1 MPPGP
6 QRLVNME
13 KIPPSPPGT
22 NRFDETVYDAATQHQ
37 LDPIPLLFALESSR
51 TIACGVSTLL
61 GLLREHAIPELPGET
76 PTLIHP
82 QKTDELLS
90 LCIESMSLLN
100 TRIEHLADQ
109 MSQQLQGLVDR
120 KDIPTTAN
128 TVDGQS

>member
-1 MPPGP
+1 MEHLPPP
-6 QRLVNME
+6 
-13 KIPPSPPGT
+13 ISCT
-22 NRFDETVYDAATQHQ
+22 HRFDETVHHAAQQ
-37 LDPIPLLFALESSR
+37 NELDSTLLLSALESSR

-61 GLLREHAIPELPGET
+61 GVLRDHAIPELPGT

-109 MSQQLQGLVDR
+109 LSLQLQDLVDR
-120 KDIPTTAN
+120 KDISGATN
-128 TVDGQS
+128 TIDRQAQR